1 MQKKCIIAVDLGIIH
16 NVCVTGY
23 YQEFCVEY
31 YMNSHEWVQTLW
43 SPAVKVHVGAYCAS
57 QRFLKRQRDT
67 QSLRAVFQSNYLLFK
82 SFKMEIETRLST
94 NTWIKKNIKLRVSS
108 RQTLRP

>member
-43 SPAVKVHVGAYCAS
+43 SPAVEVHVGAYCAS
-57 QRFLKRQRDT
+57 QRFLKRQRAIYT
-67 QSLRAVFQSNYLLFK
+67 ITESSISINLPSFQIF
-82 SFKMEIETRLST
+82 
-94 NTWIKKNIKLRVSS
+94 
-108 RQTLRP
+108 